1 MGMSDLDE
9 CVQLCQSV
17 YGVSRERELL
27 DALESDSPFVA
38 RLEGKLVG
46 YLARPEHGHG
56 VAVDETSMIGLLAGI
71 ANSDLESFS
80 LLVPA
85 RQSRLFSWCLAQ
97 QMRIVKFVT
106 IHPDGHR
113 GVLATTRLF
122 LAFHR
127 LLNPYRGSPSF

>member
-97 QMRIVKFVT
+97 QMRIVKPFT
-106 IHPDGHR
+106 LMAIGEYSQPHGC
-113 GVLATTRLF
+113 F
-122 LAFHR
+122 LPSIAF
-127 LLNPYRGSPSF
+127 